1 MKTIKLNNN
10 QAELVMKA
18 ISAFIREEERELMQA
33 EKRGLNVKP
42 YCQSLDNL
50 IELKQVINNQIQ

>member
-18 ISAFIREEERELMQA
+18 ISAYIREEERDQITA
-33 EKRGLNVKP
+33 EN
-42 YCQSLDNL
+42 
-50 IELKQVINNQIQ
+50 

>member
-10 QAELVMKA
+10 QAELVLKA

-33 EKRGLNVKP
+33 EKRGLNVKS

-50 IELKQVINNQIQ
+50 IELKQIINNQIN

>member
-10 QAELVMKA
+10 QAELVLKA
-18 ISAFIREEERELMQA
+18 ISAFIREEERELMQV
-33 EKRGLNVKP
+33 EKRGLNVKS

-50 IELKQVINNQIQ
+50 IELKQVINNQIK

>member
-18 ISAFIREEERELMQA
+18 ISAYIREEERDQITA
-33 EKRGLNVKP
+33 EKLGYPTTP
-42 YCQSLDNL
+42 YETR
-50 IELKQVINNQIQ
+50 IKELRALKTKFE